1 MPYAQELN
9 EVNRVHSLR
18 QICGRRTATISVNYI
33 WGIIQQRI
41 YQDVNVLRQRVIDV
55 WLEWNR
61 ALLTISLHDQ

>member
-61 ALLTISLHDQ
+61 ALLTISLNDQ